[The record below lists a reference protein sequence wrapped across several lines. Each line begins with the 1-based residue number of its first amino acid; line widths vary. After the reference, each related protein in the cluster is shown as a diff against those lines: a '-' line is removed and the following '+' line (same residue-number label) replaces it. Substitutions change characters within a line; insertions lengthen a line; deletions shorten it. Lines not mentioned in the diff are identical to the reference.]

1 MTRDIVPKRRCSS
14 SLETAGCLGR
24 CEKVHC
30 HVEPATIYP
39 ASALA
44 SEKKFKWLQ
53 KAQITVILSQD
64 IMLDDNA
71 IYLPLFR
78 T

>member
-53 KAQITVILSQD
+53 KA
-64 IMLDDNA
+64 
-71 IYLPLFR
+71 
-78 T
+78 